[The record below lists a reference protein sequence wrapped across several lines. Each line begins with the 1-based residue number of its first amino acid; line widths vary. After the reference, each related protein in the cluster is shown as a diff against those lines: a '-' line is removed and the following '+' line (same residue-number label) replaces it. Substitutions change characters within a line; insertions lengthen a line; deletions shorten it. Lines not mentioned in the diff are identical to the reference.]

1 MRLALLPL
9 LFLVVASLVACA
21 PGELDADALLDPDS
35 CAACH
40 PVHFEQWSGSMHA
53 YTGVDPLFTAMNQVF
68 LEDTGDRD
76 PDYCVS
82 CHSPMAVRAGES
94 DLATAPDHLKG
105 VTCVACHLV
114 DEVPEDHNA
123 GQSLADDGVIRGGI
137 ADPVETGAHDSK
149 YSLLHDR
156 NDPSSSSLCGACHCV
171 FTPDDIHVER
181 TFFEWRETVFASHDL
196 TRLTCSRCH
205 MRGTNGPVAV
215 GEDMPIRRRHDHSWP
230 GVDVALTNFPG
241 RDEQLS
247 LIQGELDDS
256 LYAQLCV
263 EPGPAGVEVAVRL
276 ENVGGGHSFPSGSTV
291 DRRVWVE
298 IRAFA
303 GKEEIFSSG
312 VVEDGQPVTANG
324 DPTTWLIRDQHEDA
338 NGDPVDWMWQAETVR
353 SNLLEAPV
361 TLDPTSPAYLHYQER
376 RLPIYTGIPDR
387 VTMRVRMR
395 ATALEV
401 FDALAEQTDLDPNL
415 AQEQPT
421 FDLGSTVLEWTGG
434 LESLGTC
441 VD

>member
-1 MRLALLPL
+1 MRIAPLIAALA
-9 LFLVVASLVACA
+9 LVACA
-21 PGELDADALLDPDS
+21 AEELDGDALLDPEA

-40 PVHFEQWSGSMHA
+40 PTHFQQWSGSMHA
-53 YTGVDPLFTAMNQVF
+53 YTGVDPLFRAMNQVF
-68 LEDTGDRD
+68 LEDTHGED

-82 CHSPMAVRAGES
+82 CHSPMAVRAGE
-94 DLATAPDHLKG
+94 DLETAPDHLKG
-105 VTCVACHLV
+105 VTCVACHLI
-114 DEVPEDHNA
+114 DEVPRDHNA
-123 GQSLADDGVIRGGI
+123 GQTLAQDGVLRGGI
-137 ADPVETGAHDSK
+137 ANPVETGAHASK

-171 FTPDDIHVER
+171 FTPEGIHVER
-181 TFFEWRETVFASHDL
+181 TFHEWRETVFASNDL

-205 MRGTNGPVAV
+205 MRGTDGPVAV
-215 GEDMPIRRRHDHSWP
+215 GEDMPVRRRHDHSWP
-230 GVDVALTNFPG
+230 GVDVALVDFPG
-241 RDEQLS
+241 REEQLS
-247 LIQGELDDS
+247 LVQRELDDS

-276 ENVGGGHSFPSGSTV
+276 ENVGGGHSFPSGSAV

-298 IRAFA
+298 VRAFSA
-303 GKEEIFSSG
+303 GEEIFRSG
-312 VVEDGQPVTANG
+312 VVEEGQAVTANG
-324 DPTTWLIRDQHEDA
+324 DPTTWLIRDRHEDS
-338 NGDPVDWMWQAETVR
+338 NGESVAWAWQAQTVR

-361 TLDPTSPAYLHYQER
+361 TLDPSSPDYLHFQER
-376 RLPIYTGIPDR
+376 RLPIYAGIPDR

-401 FDALAEQTDLDPNL
+401 FDALAERTDLDADL
-415 AQEQPT
+415 ALEQPT

-434 LESLGTC
+434 LSSLGTC